1 MTHQGGSYA
10 SADDATSESPETGIY
25 RLRKRVPAHLQE
37 VVGKVAEKLSLT
49 TREHGEAKKRLAVAL
64 AALE

>member
-1 MTHQGGSYA
+1 L
-10 SADDATSESPETGIY
+10 ESPETGIY